1 MKRRDFIRTTGIFTA
16 LGVATATFRRTANAV
31 EEQTAVQATPAAHNH
46 DHLHGSVAANAEPA
60 TVLDDFSYRGRRVKV
75 LHRGSRTRVF
85 RKRSAERETL
95 SIDGHEKSP
104 HIFTRVGEHY
114 ASHMLPYE
122 TYRNPR
128 DLVKRLVDEDGRFF
142 IL

>member
-31 EEQTAVQATPAAHNH
+31 EEQTTVQATPATH
-46 DHLHGSVAANAEPA
+46 DHGHLHGSGPANAEPA
-60 TVLDDFSYRGRRVKV
+60 TVLDAFSYRGRRFKV
-75 LHRGSRTRVF
+75 LHRGGRTRLF
-85 RKRSAERETL
+85 RKRTAECETL
-95 SIDGHEKSP
+95 SIDGHEKST

>member
-1 MKRRDFIRTTGIFTA
+1 MKRREFIRTAGFLTA
-16 LGVATATFRRTANAV
+16 VGVAASTFRRSAEAV
-31 EEQTAVQATPAAHNH
+31 EGQTVAEALPPSHAHAHGNGPAIP
-46 DHLHGSVAANAEPA
+46 DPA
-60 TVLDDFSYRGRRVKV
+60 TVLDDFSYRGRRVRV
-75 LHRGSRTRVF
+75 LHRGGRARLF
-85 RKRSAERETL
+85 RKRAAECETV
-95 SIDGHEKSP
+95 SIDGHERSP

-128 DLVKRLVDEDGRFF
+128 DLAKRLIDEDGRFF